1 MTVAQLGQLHP
12 FSALRQLFKRSAKP
26 VGKSG
31 KKMSHKDLFT
41 DSLLASGVRSYMVM
55 PGQPVWMDR
64 NYSQFALEAYVR
76 NVIAHRAISMVAGA
90 GASVK
95 FKLYDNAPKR
105 VRRELKNH
113 PILDLIKQENPTQA
127 KGEFFRALYQYQLI
141 SGNAFVQAVGPKDS
155 VPNELYLLRPDRMAV
170 IAGKGTMPAGYRY
183 TVNGQ
188 ATDFPVDRIS
198 GQSRIL
204 HLKNFHP
211 LNDWYGLSPIEAA
224 AYSIDQHNQSGA
236 WNQALL
242 QNGARPSGAL
252 VVRTE
257 SSGGGT
263 LSDDQYN
270 RVKLQIDE
278 QFTGA
283 ANAGRPLLLE
293 GGLDWKEMSLTP
305 KDMDF
310 VEAKNSSARDIA
322 LAFGVPPQLLGI
334 PGDNTYSNLQEARL
348 ALWEQTVVP
357 MVCATTDAL
366 NNWLVPMFDGNL
378 ELVPDTDGIS
388 ALAIRNQAIWDRVQK
403 ATFLTEDEKRAA
415 VGYAP
420 LSPQVKTS
428 RPRSGR
434 KKTHGRRLRKDF
446 DLADDIGDG
455 GGDSWDDG
463 DYNYDDLNDDYPDLY
478 PDHVDGNGGNA
489 SAYQGEPDEPI
500 DPVYPIED
508 ILMGLTGGEALAALK
523 GLGEGAALG
532 EEAAGAVGDAVGDN
546 VSTAMQSVEDY
557 LGGEPDVFY
566 NNDGDMIAMGDG
578 KKIRFDINDPHAD
591 DPHFHIERE
600 PDDGNGR
607 WPSVD
612 QHRYY
617 FNGDDVE
624 EGD

>member
-26 VGKSG
+26 VRKSG

-95 FKLYDNAPKR
+95 FKLYDNMPKR
-105 VRRELKNH
+105 ARRELKNH
-113 PILDLIKQENPTQA
+113 PILDLMKQENPTQA

-141 SGNAFVQAVGPKDS
+141 SGNAFMQAVGPKDS
-155 VPNELYLLRPDRMAV
+155 LPNELYLLRPDRMAV

-366 NNWLVPMFDGNL
+366 NNWLIPMFDGNL
-378 ELVPDTDGIS
+378 ELVPDTDSIS
-388 ALAIRNQAIWDRVQK
+388 ALALRNQAIWDRVQK
-403 ATFLTEDEKRAA
+403 ATFLTDDEKRAA
-415 VGYAP
+415 VGYGP

-434 KKTHGRRLRKDF
+434 KKTHGRRLRKDMEF
-446 DLADDIGDG
+446 DDDG
-455 GGDSWDDG
+455 GDE
-463 DYNYDDLNDDYPDLY
+463 YDYPTNIGSDDDDDEY
-478 PDHVDGNGGNA
+478 DSHGMDA
-489 SAYQGEPDEPI
+489 SDYA
-500 DPVYPIED
+500 
-508 ILMGLTGGEALAALK
+508 EALGANDSYGLDAFGAFAGAEGAM
-523 GLGEGAALG
+523 GLGEGAALDEEAGLPSASASALADQIADGHAYDNHAIDG
-532 EEAAGAVGDAVGDN
+532 EEFPDISTRDDFSDHIAGILSDPDAVKPLLRDRTGYWDDN
-546 VSTAMQSVEDY
+546 SGTVVVHDPNNEDGGTAFA
-557 LGGEPDVFY
+557 PDT
-566 NNDGDMIAMGDG
+566 G
-578 KKIRFDINDPHAD
+578 KD
-591 DPHFHIERE
+591 
-600 PDDGNGR
+600 
-607 WPSVD
+607 
-612 QHRYY
+612 Y
-617 FNGDDVE
+617 FNTKLQ
-624 EGD
+624 